1 MDYGIFFQK
10 LDGLLGLKKMDEAE
24 QYLLDNLKAE
34 MEAEDTQAVLTVMSE
49 LIGLYRVTGRGEQ
62 SMMIS
67 DKSMRIAQSAGM
79 EGTEGYATIVLNAAT
94 AYRAAG
100 SLERAEELYAE
111 VVTQLEKA
119 GCKDG
124 YRYASLYNNISIL
137 YQETG
142 RYEQAEAELKKAL
155 ALIKSLPDCKVEEAT
170 TYINLALLYIKQGNY
185 DTAEESIKEALAIF
199 DEDKGKKYK
208 DAHYGAALSAYGDL
222 NYKRG
227 NYKAAV
233 SIYEEALTEIARSY
247 GYNNSSYRMTCENCI
262 MAYRALAAVVSEHT
276 TGGTDATV
284 KANITVKTD
293 TTVGKDA
300 AEAAGVAAD
309 VSYYEE
315 KAKEHEEFLRKLDDN
330 QGRMKGLE
338 LSKRYY
344 DTYVKEMLHRVFPEY
359 EERIAVGL
367 CGHGSECFGF
377 DDEVSEDH
385 DYGPS
390 VCLWLTDED
399 YEKIGDRLREE
410 YEALPKSF
418 MGVAARHISRNGQN
432 RVGVLRISDFY
443 KEHIGCA
450 KAPDRNDIDAWSSM
464 KQEGAAAAVNG
475 EVFRDD
481 LGEFTKVR
489 KELLAFYPDRLWYA
503 LMAESAA
510 KMAQYGQYNYH
521 RCMLRKDYVAAAAA
535 YNGFIRETMELA
547 FLVYREY
554 MPYYKWS
561 YRALRTIAERRQE
574 SMLTKLCD
582 GLGKLSELDFHDEE
596 SVQPVI
602 EEICGDA
609 VRILKAQGLSGED
622 DCYMEKQ
629 AAAIMSSY
637 DNFLGA
643 STDDRQKLIESIV
656 EAEWNMFQ
664 TTNNEGG
671 RADCQ
676 NNWNTF
682 QLMRRSQFMAW
693 EDKLLASYLSD
704 LKEGEREG
712 RNLIAEKYAR
722 MMESTA
728 PEEYAAIKDKL
739 PVIDKDR
746 KVIAEQVIA
755 IQVGW
760 LEEFRKEYPKLSM
773 QTRYIH
779 TSEDT
784 PWDTSAETYL
794 RGELDTYSEET
805 FILYCRYVIRLYQE
819 GKNLNR
825 MIVENTVRQY
835 GYHSLEDAESRLAQV

>member
-1 MDYGIFFQK
+1 MDYGMFFHK
-10 LDGLLGLKKMDEAE
+10 LDELLRLKKMDEAE

-34 MEAEDTQAVLTVMSE
+34 LEAEDTQAVLTVMSE

-67 DKSMRIAQSAGM
+67 DKSMHIARNAGM

-100 SLERAEELYAE
+100 RLERAEELYGE
-111 VVTQLEKA
+111 VVSQLKKA
-119 GCKDG
+119 DCKDG

-155 ALIKSLPDCKVEEAT
+155 ALIKNLPDCKVEEAT
-170 TYINLALLYIKQGNY
+170 TYINLALLYIKQEKY
-185 DTAEESIKEALAIF
+185 DMAEENIKEALAIF
-199 DEDKGKKYK
+199 EDDKGKQYK

-222 NYKRG
+222 KYKRG
-227 NYKAAV
+227 DYKEAV
-233 SIYEEALTEIARSY
+233 AIYEEALTEISRSY

-262 MAYRALAAVVSEHT
+262 LVYKALAESS
-276 TGGTDATV
+276 GT
-284 KANITVKTD
+284 KE
-293 TTVGKDA
+293 
-300 AEAAGVAAD
+300 EAA
-309 VSYYEE
+309 YYMDM
-315 KAKEHEEFLRKLDDN
+315 AQMHECFLHSLDEN
-330 QGRMKGLE
+330 SGRIKGLE

-359 EERIAVGL
+359 EDRIAVGL

-399 YEKIGDRLREE
+399 YEAIGDRLKEE

-418 MGVAARHISRNGQN
+418 MGVAARQISQNGEN
-432 RVGVLRISDFY
+432 RIGVLRISDFY
-443 KEHIGCA
+443 KEHIGYA
-450 KAPDRNDIDAWSSM
+450 KAPDRGDIAAWSSM
-464 KQEGAAAAVNG
+464 KQEGLAAAVNG

-481 LGEFTKVR
+481 LGEFTGIR
-489 KELLAFYPDRLWYA
+489 KELLNFYPDKLWYA
-503 LMAESAA
+503 LLVESAV

-535 YNGFIRETMELA
+535 YDGFMRETMELI

-561 YRALRTIAERRQE
+561 YRALRAMAERRQDNILI
-574 SMLTKLCD
+574 MLCD
-582 GLGKLSELDFHDEE
+582 KLGKLAELDFHDEE
-596 SVQPVI
+596 AVQPVI
-602 EEICGDA
+602 EDICADA
-609 VRILKAQGLSGED
+609 VKILKVQGLSSED

-637 DNFLGA
+637 NNLLTA
-643 STDDRQKLIESIV
+643 STDRRQKLIDSIV

-664 TTNNEGG
+664 ATNNEGG

-682 QLMRRSQFMAW
+682 QLMRKSQFMAW
-693 EDKLLASYLSD
+693 EEEMLESYLSD
-704 LKEGEREG
+704 LKEGELKG

-728 PEEYAAIKDKL
+728 PEEYENIKDRL

-746 KVIAEQVIA
+746 KAIAEQVIA

-760 LEEFRKEYPKLSM
+760 LEDFRKEYPKLSM

-784 PWDTSAETYL
+784 AWDTSAETYL
-794 RGELDTYSEET
+794 RGELDTYSEQT
-805 FILYCRYVIRLYQE
+805 FIMYCRYVIRLYQE

-835 GYHSLEDAESRLAQV
+835 GYRSLEDAEGKLAQL

>member
-1 MDYGIFFQK
+1 MDYGIFFHK
-10 LDGLLGLKKMDEAE
+10 LDELLGLKKMDEAE

-34 MEAEDTQAVLTVMSE
+34 LEAEDTQAVLTVMSE

-67 DKSMRIAQSAGM
+67 DKSMHIARNAGM

-100 SLERAEELYAE
+100 RLERAEELYGE
-111 VVTQLEKA
+111 VVSQLKKA
-119 GCKDG
+119 DCKDG

-155 ALIKSLPDCKVEEAT
+155 ELIKNLPDCKVEEAT
-170 TYINLALLYIKQGNY
+170 TYINLALLYIKQEKY
-185 DTAEESIKEALAIF
+185 DMAEENIKEALAIF
-199 DEDKGKKYK
+199 EDDKGKQYK

-222 NYKRG
+222 KYKCG
-227 NYKAAV
+227 DYKEAAA
-233 SIYEEALTEIARSY
+233 IYEEALAEIARSY

-262 MAYRALAAVVSEHT
+262 LVYKALTESTGTKEEAA
-276 TGGTDATV
+276 DYMV
-284 KANITVKTD
+284 KAQK
-293 TTVGKDA
+293 
-300 AEAAGVAAD
+300 
-309 VSYYEE
+309 YES
-315 KAKEHEEFLRKLDDN
+315 FLHSLDEN
-330 QGRMKGLE
+330 SGRIKGLE

-359 EERIAVGL
+359 EGRIAVGL

-377 DDEVSEDH
+377 DDAVSEDH

-399 YEKIGDRLREE
+399 YETIGDRLKEE

-418 MGVAARHISRNGQN
+418 MGVAARQVTQNGKN

-443 KEHIGCA
+443 KEHIGYA
-450 KAPDRNDIDAWSSM
+450 QAPDRGDIDAWSSM
-464 KQEGAAAAVNG
+464 KQEGLAAAVNG

-481 LGEFTKVR
+481 LGEFTGIR
-489 KELLAFYPDRLWYA
+489 KELLGFYPDKLWYA
-503 LMAESAA
+503 LLAESAV

-535 YNGFIRETMELA
+535 YDGFMRETMELV

-561 YRALRTIAERRQE
+561 YRALKDMAERRQE
-574 SMLTKLCD
+574 NILIMLCD
-582 GLGKLSELDFHDEE
+582 KLGKLGELDFHDEE
-596 SVQPVI
+596 AVQPVI
-602 EEICGDA
+602 EDICADA
-609 VRILKAQGLSGED
+609 VKILKVQGLSSED

-637 DNFLGA
+637 NNLLTA
-643 STDDRQKLIESIV
+643 STDRRQKLIDSIV

-664 TTNNEGG
+664 ATNNEGG

-682 QLMRRSQFMAW
+682 QLMRKSQFMAW
-693 EDKLLASYLSD
+693 EEEMLESYLSD
-704 LKEGEREG
+704 LKEGELKG

-728 PEEYAAIKDKL
+728 PEEYENIKDRL
-739 PVIDKDR
+739 SVIDKDR
-746 KVIAEQVIA
+746 KAIAEQVIA

-760 LEEFRKEYPKLSM
+760 LEDFRKEYPKLSM

-784 PWDTSAETYL
+784 AWDTSAETYL
-794 RGELDTYSEET
+794 RGELDTYSEQT
-805 FILYCRYVIRLYQE
+805 FIMYCRYVIRLYQE

-835 GYHSLEDAESRLAQV
+835 GYRSLEDAEGKLAQL